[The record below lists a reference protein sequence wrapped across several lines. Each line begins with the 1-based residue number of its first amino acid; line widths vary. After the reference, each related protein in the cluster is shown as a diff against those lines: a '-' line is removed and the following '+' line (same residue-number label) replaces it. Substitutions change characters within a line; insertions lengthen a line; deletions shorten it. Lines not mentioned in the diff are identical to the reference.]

1 MNTLLLPAIAA
12 LLERAAP
19 FIMLMELQY
28 VLLLERRG
36 VLICDVKYVNIKLMI
51 IISNKIKQ

>member
-51 IISNKIKQ
+51 IISKK